1 MLAAQSAVWKI
12 SASALFFTLAWFLK
26 ICNVLFLIL
35 CRFYLTFG
43 HDKYINKKFCY
54 LELYE
59 ISSLLNIEGG
69 KEMNSDKNTLTYHIL
84 LKTTDNAVK
93 FVNTINTLD
102 GYFDICMGSYF
113 FDAKSM
119 LGILSMDPRRV
130 MTLRVVRNDHSTDEL
145 ETLLRP
151 FCA

>member
-1 MLAAQSAVWKI
+1 
-12 SASALFFTLAWFLK
+12 
-26 ICNVLFLIL
+26 
-35 CRFYLTFG
+35 
-43 HDKYINKKFCY
+43 
-54 LELYE
+54 
-59 ISSLLNIEGG
+59 
-69 KEMNSDKNTLTYHIL
+69 MNSDKNTLTYHIL

-130 MTLRVVRNDHSTDEL
+130 MTLRVVRNGHSTDEL

>member
-1 MLAAQSAVWKI
+1 
-12 SASALFFTLAWFLK
+12 
-26 ICNVLFLIL
+26 
-35 CRFYLTFG
+35 
-43 HDKYINKKFCY
+43 
-54 LELYE
+54 
-59 ISSLLNIEGG
+59 
-69 KEMNSDKNTLTYHIL
+69 MNSDKNTLTYHIL

-102 GYFDICMGSYF
+102 GYF
-113 FDAKSM
+113 
-119 LGILSMDPRRV
+119 GILSMDPRRV